1 MPSSRGI
8 FPTQASTADVPYR
21 GRSLHLLSQR
31 GSQAEGEEEVRHE
44 APPPPRSPASVA
56 QAPRAGGRQW
66 GPGPGLAAAEA
77 AEMACE
83 TERNPLGVFKCQ
95 LCALT
100 APYSYKGQQ
109 PPDSQSVILL
119 EESYVM
125 RDPFTPDKGRFLIVG
140 SRCSVCSKL
149 VCVDPEC
156 SLFYSK
162 RFCLPCVQD
171 NMDAFPQEIQRD
183 LEKRKVPSTR
193 PASQRSSRP

>member
-1 MPSSRGI
+1 MPNLHCSSACCMDSGGWSLWEKI
-8 FPTQASTADVPYR
+8 TPKLK
-21 GRSLHLLSQR
+21 RSHM
-31 GSQAEGEEEVRHE
+31 
-44 APPPPRSPASVA
+44 PRK
-56 QAPRAGGRQW
+56 
-66 GPGPGLAAAEA
+66 
-77 AEMACE
+77 MACE

-149 VCVDPEC
+149 VCVGPEC

-171 NMDAFPQEIQRD
+171 NMNAFPQEIQQD